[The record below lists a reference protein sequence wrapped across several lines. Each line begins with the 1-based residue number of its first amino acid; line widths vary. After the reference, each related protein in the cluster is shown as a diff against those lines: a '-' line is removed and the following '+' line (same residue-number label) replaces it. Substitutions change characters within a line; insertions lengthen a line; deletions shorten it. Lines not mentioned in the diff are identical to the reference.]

1 MDKSNQSIYK
11 TLETFLTNSDNL
23 EESERTRFLNLVTDL
38 SQGKIGDI
46 ETIEQFDEYLEDEF
60 RLLEDAALLAEDSE
74 QIGLLADLRNER
86 IELQKSLLGI
96 TSGEAS
102 TPVATVSSVTPSIAP
117 SDVLPQD
124 VSHESL
130 PTVVPPV
137 APTM

>member
-1 MDKSNQSIYK
+1 M
-11 TLETFLTNSDNL
+11 
-23 EESERTRFLNLVTDL
+23 
-38 SQGKIGDI
+38 
-46 ETIEQFDEYLEDEF
+46 
-60 RLLEDAALLAEDSE
+60 EDAALLAEDSE